1 MKLFN
6 HVFSIAAALALVGCG
21 SGGGGGAPPYIDVGY
36 SGPTTTVTITSTAN
50 IGSLVTAAN
59 GGVTTLASSVDTGVV
74 AVGSAAPG
82 VTVKAALAALSKLRA
97 GGGTVV
103 SGVTDSQ
110 TQACAVS
117 GSVTLGYTMAD
128 PSGYTVSAG
137 DRFSVTFNACN
148 DGPGYGIIA
157 GSETVIVGA
166 SPGGASFFSDPT
178 TMAPGVIYS
187 MTVLISDFVIVDD
200 LGYYSG
206 IDGDMTV
213 AMTFTTD
220 DPYATSG
227 WLTSSESGS
236 GISFEAGFDKVATE
250 SAKLTGIAGGHYSME
265 SGAYYPYGLY
275 DWPDA
280 YQLGRLRS
288 ALLHRD
294 GWLPQR
300 PELGALHPGRVR
312 LLSELRHD
320 RVLGRQR
327 ALHPRLATGAPRT
340 APVTSPS
347 TTTSA
352 PGPSDRSTR
361 PGAA

>member
-1 MKLFN
+1 
-6 HVFSIAAALALVGCG
+6 
-21 SGGGGGAPPYIDVGY
+21 
-36 SGPTTTVTITSTAN
+36 
-50 IGSLVTAAN
+50 
-59 GGVTTLASSVDTGVV
+59 
-74 AVGSAAPG
+74 
-82 VTVKAALAALSKLRA
+82 
-97 GGGTVV
+97 
-103 SGVTDSQ
+103 
-110 TQACAVS
+110 
-117 GSVTLGYTMAD
+117 MAD

-166 SPGGASFFSDPT
+166 SPNGASFFSDPT

-227 WLTSSESGS
+227 WLTSSVSGS
-236 GISFEAGFDKVATE
+236 GIAFEAGFDKVATE

-280 YQLGRLRS
+280 FSSDVSVRLCS
-288 ALLHRD
+288 T
-294 GWLPQR
+294 
-300 PELGALHPGRVR
+300 ELGGCLNV
-312 LLSELRHD
+312 
-320 RVLGRQR
+320 QN
-327 ALHPRLATGAPRT
+327 
-340 APVTSPS
+340 
-347 TTTSA
+347 SA
-352 PGPSDRSTR
+352 PFIQGEYDSYPRSGTIEFSDDSGHFIELTATSSAGNVTIYYDIGAGTVGPVYTTWGCLNQADSSACF
-361 PGAA
+361 P